1 MITGTLKEKPRRTVK
16 IYYNDIGEIQGA
28 SVVEVDELKVHSFI
42 DVPWEDGKLFLSG
55 ERSTDDFYVNEEKR
69 IAKALPS
76 GISRGNRYHIF
87 DMIDSLHENKETA
100 DVVIIQTAKEITI
113 TTDKL
118 EYPLFITY
126 HRNPFYI
133 YDTVF
138 ESTVLNNIA
147 KSISI
152 YTEENNKKLKIY
164 YEKPWL

>member
-1 MITGTLKEKPRRTVK
+1 MITGIVKEKPRRSVK
-16 IYYNDIGEIQGA
+16 IYYNDVGEIQGA
-28 SVVEVDELKVHSFI
+28 SVAEVEELKVHSFI
-42 DVPWEDGKLFLSG
+42 DVPWEDGRLFLSG
-55 ERSTDDFYVNEEKR
+55 ERATDNFYVNENKR

-87 DMIDSLHENKETA
+87 DMTDFLHNDKKTA
-100 DVVIIQTAKEITI
+100 DVIIIQTIDKITI

-126 HRNPFYI
+126 FRNPFYI

-138 ESTVLNNIA
+138 DSTILENIT

-152 YTEENNKKLKIY
+152 YTEEKNKKLKIY
-164 YEKPWL
+164 YEKPWV